1 MIAIRIVGLLDGIAY
16 FFSDVAKLLA
26 GPEWVFSDNLKIL
39 LYRFCSDRRREGSPE
54 PRRRCY
60 SSA

>member
-26 GPEWVFSDNLKIL
+26 GPEWVFSDNVKIL
-39 LYRFCSDRRREGSPE
+39 LYRFWSDRRREGSPE
-54 PRRRCY
+54 SRRR
-60 SSA
+60 S

>member
-1 MIAIRIVGLLDGIAY
+1 VIAIRIVGLLDGIAY

-39 LYRFCSDRRREGSPE
+39 LYRFWSDRRREGSPE
-54 PRRRCY
+54 SRRR
-60 SSA
+60 S

>member
-1 MIAIRIVGLLDGIAY
+1 
-16 FFSDVAKLLA
+16 VAKLLA